1 MLRCTAVSKAL
12 PAIALRSCDSG
23 WKERTES
30 TPDNDWESSVDSS
43 GELELEL
50 ELGEFSYRVDQKSG
64 FFFTRSGEEIW
75 FHAMMDWYYL
85 KMLQ

>member
-1 MLRCTAVSKAL
+1 
-12 PAIALRSCDSG
+12 
-23 WKERTES
+23 
-30 TPDNDWESSVDSS
+30 VDSS